1 MKNSQGHIIPA
12 NLTPRTEKLYA
23 FGETP
28 TYKLAEAF
36 KKGNEDAKTGE
47 NS

>member
-1 MKNSQGHIIPA
+1 MHQPVSARGGGHIIPA

-28 TYKLAEAF
+28 TYKLTEAF
-36 KKGNEDAKTGE
+36 KKE
-47 NS
+47 

>member
-1 MKNSQGHIIPA
+1 MHNPASARGSGGHLIPA

-28 TYKLAEAF
+28 TYKLTEAF
-36 KKGNEDAKTGE
+36 KKE
-47 NS
+47 